1 MTTTPHEDLVFQSGR
16 RPAGAGVFV
25 QQLYV
30 LLAERPDGLERQE
43 IDTTLRDGWRATDAY
58 RRYELGRTQKTPPY
72 DSEQFKERARH
83 VYTSGKLR
91 GMVKAG
97 FARLED
103 GRYYVGAR
111 VPRVSTPCPARRRHL
126 VAFDAGM
133 RELER
138 QRNEDF
144 VRREHVKSELLL
156 GLNDRAVKGKA
167 RKLIQLAHDY
177 LSGR

>member
-1 MTTTPHEDLVFQSGR
+1 
-16 RPAGAGVFV
+16 
-25 QQLYV
+25 
-30 LLAERPDGLERQE
+30 
-43 IDTTLRDGWRATDAY
+43 LRHAWRATDAY
-58 RRYELGRTQKTPPY
+58 RRYELSRTKKTPSY

-83 VYTSGKLR
+83 VYTSAKLR
-91 GMVKAG
+91 GMVKAD
-97 FARLED
+97 FARLEA
-103 GRYYVGAR
+103 GRYYMGSR
-111 VPRVSTPCPARRRHL
+111 VPRVSMPCPARRRHL
-126 VAFDAGM
+126 VAFDAGR

-156 GLNDRAVKGKA
+156 GLNDRAIKGKS

>member
-1 MTTTPHEDLVFQSGR
+1 MTTAAHDDLVFRSGR
-16 RPAGAGVFV
+16 RPAGAGAFV
-25 QQLYV
+25 QQIYV
-30 LLAERPDGLERQE
+30 LLTDRPAGLDRDE
-43 IDTTLRDGWRATDAY
+43 IDAALREGWRATDAY
-58 RRYELGRTQKTPPY
+58 RRYERRRTPKTPSY

-83 VYTSGKLR
+83 VYTSAKLR
-91 GMVKAG
+91 GMLRAG
-97 FARLED
+97 FAKLED
-103 GRYYVGAR
+103 GRYYVGPR
-111 VPRVSTPCPARRRHL
+111 VPRVSMACPARRRHL

-138 QRNEDF
+138 QRNQDF